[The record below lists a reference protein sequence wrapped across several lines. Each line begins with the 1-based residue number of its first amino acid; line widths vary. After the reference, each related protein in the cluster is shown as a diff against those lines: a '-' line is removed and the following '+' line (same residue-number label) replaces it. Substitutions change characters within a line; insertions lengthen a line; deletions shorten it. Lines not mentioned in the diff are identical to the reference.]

1 MKGNIYLSG
10 FMGTGKSV
18 VGKSLA
24 KKMGRPFVDLD
35 HLIEKKSGCT
45 IAELFSRR
53 GEMDFR
59 RLEHQQLSTVAK
71 RTNAVVSLGGGALLD
86 RRNRDIV
93 RRTGVLIRLTCSR
106 RELIRRLRRTRAQR
120 PLLAGGSLDTKVA
133 RLISERRHAYGGAEL
148 TVSTTRLSNTQ
159 AASLIA
165 RRLA

>member
-1 MKGNIYLSG
+1 MKGNIYLTG

-35 HLIEKKSGCT
+35 RLIEKKSGRT
-45 IAELFSRR
+45 VAELFSRR
-53 GEMDFR
+53 GEMYFR

-86 RRNRDIV
+86 ARNRELV
-93 RRTGVLIRLTCSR
+93 NMTGVLIRLTCSR
-106 RELIRRLRRTRAQR
+106 RELVRRLRPTRALR

-133 RLISERRHAYGGAEL
+133 RLISARRRAYGGAKL
-148 TVSTTRLSNTQ
+148 TVSTTNLTDTQ

>member
-1 MKGNIYLSG
+1 MKSNVYLTG

-35 HLIEKKSGCT
+35 HLIEKESGCT
-45 IAELFSRR
+45 VAELFSRR
-53 GEMDFR
+53 GETYFR
-59 RLEHQQLSTVAK
+59 RLEHKKLSTVAK

-86 RRNRDIV
+86 GRNRDIV

-106 RELIRRLRRTRAQR
+106 RELIRRLRPTRAQR
-120 PLLAGGSLDTKVA
+120 PLLVGGSLDTKVA
-133 RLISERRHAYGGAEL
+133 RLISERRRAYGGAKL